1 MIKKEDNNFAQDEN
15 KKFKLSD
22 KNYNLLRFRCYAE
35 MNRFDAIDNVLEKN
49 KNNLKKLN
57 LLPYDLAELFYD
69 FKDYDKA
76 TKYIKQIIE
85 PEVFNYKIEMLKK
98 MGKYEDA
105 VEIIIADETC
115 ENKIELV
122 NEILNKRPDL
132 KPKCDVLF
140 QKYKV

>member
-1 MIKKEDNNFAQDEN
+1 MKIKKYDEKKQFNKINKILKKNN
-15 KKFKLSD
+15 
-22 KNYNLLRFRCYAE
+22 Y
-35 MNRFDAIDNVLEKN
+35 
-49 KNNLKKLN
+49 NLKKLN

-105 VEIIIADETC
+105 IEIIIADETC